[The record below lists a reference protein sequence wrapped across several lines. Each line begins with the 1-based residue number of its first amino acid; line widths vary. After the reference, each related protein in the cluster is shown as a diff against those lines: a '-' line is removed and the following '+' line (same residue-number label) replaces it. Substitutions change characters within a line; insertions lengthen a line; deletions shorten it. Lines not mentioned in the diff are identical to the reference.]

1 LTDQYTFDPD
11 AWPPALAGLVAGA
24 IGAIVAAI
32 IGAILTSS
40 VVDQPHD
47 YANSLTVVIVSL
59 VLGWISGMLWRRIRA
74 ADGASTMF
82 AWTLVGAFIATLG
95 AVVIADQTVLKSLA
109 PWAIPLGAVIF
120 ITLAF
125 FTPLLSRVH
134 APQWTAAIPVLI
146 ALLIGFG
153 LFL

>member
-24 IGAIVAAI
+24 LGAIVAAI
-32 IGAILTSS
+32 IGAILTAS

-47 YANSLTVVIVSL
+47 YANSLSVVIISL
-59 VLGWISGMLWRRIRA
+59 VLGWISGMLWHRLRA
-74 ADGASTMF
+74 ADGASKVF
-82 AWTLVGAFIATLG
+82 AWTLVGAFVATLS
-95 AVVIADQTVLKSLA
+95 AVLIVDQTVLKSLA
-109 PWAIPLGAVIF
+109 PWAIPLAIVIF

-125 FTPLLSRVH
+125 FTPLLSRAH
-134 APQWTAAIPVLI
+134 APQWTAAIPVVI
-146 ALLIGFG
+146 ALALGFG